1 MRFDDLPDDPN
12 KKRPT
17 LSFDDLPSAQK
28 PRNTKQQPPTID
40 EEVRKPMG
48 AVRAA
53 GTAIATGML
62 PESLAGY
69 GEQFNALARG
79 RFNETPEE
87 SYQRGMRNLGE
98 REAQAQEALGDLTY
112 GALNLAGGLKTALNL
127 PGISARV
134 AKDAPALSKALA
146 AGKRVVGGAG
156 VAAMESKAR
165 EGISDKELS
174 PVQSAALAAG
184 LTGAL
189 EAGFP
194 IAGLLVRGLART
206 PIIGQGLTSMARA
219 VAEPAT
225 EAITQARRAASD
237 YLAPVFSRAA
247 QAIEPTDI
255 TKIQRRTSE
264 AVPGSVTGPTV
275 ASMAGGKSATVAAAT
290 EAEVAARQGRLR
302 AQEAAAARKDAEE
315 EARSAIKQ
323 VKKEES
329 TLTSL
334 ARQKAK
340 AVGETGA
347 ARAKRLEDA
356 AKGLTAQAKQEE
368 AVVTSLLKQRAGEV
382 KEAGV
387 TRAERLAGASREAR
401 TKAKELQR
409 SATKEA
415 QQTALATREQAETAA
430 QDVLGEAKA
439 EAGEA
444 VAGLRGAQPRGTA
457 SRLQSTIRGKQTAE
471 ATGHYEAVR
480 AMGAPPEADPEVY
493 KEIFA
498 NGALRNAY
506 DSAAEVIRKEARNA
520 DPTRAATTGLR
531 NVSVGGVSTPELT
544 LEMMDQMRR
553 NIMSPQ
559 VRKGPDV
566 VGLSRA
572 QKAEAIETIN
582 RLEERYLAGFG
593 SDAAANALR
602 TARSAYREKFQ
613 ILEAVQDGLNLG
625 TAKAGKASGLLK
637 QSSKELDEVIK
648 RFGSMTPKQQA
659 AFRVGAR
666 EWFDR
671 FVQEFP
677 DDALGLAKKFSS
689 EASQRRL
696 ALAYGDDAVEVL
708 RQFAPDVIGQ
718 QRKAAAAR
726 VREEGR
732 QVVQGIMERAGRGA
746 TALEARAA
754 RASALAER
762 AKTQGATRAE
772 QLVAQR
778 EAEAA
783 RGVVSAP
790 TAGRATRAVELAQ
803 RAEGQSALRSQQIL
817 GQREADAATR
827 LSKTRAEAGATV
839 RTAREQARAAE
850 AEASRLAQELTKAR
864 TVRAQTKGLPM
875 GDLTRALGG
884 STQQQTFLQRLLPQM
899 TAEQRAQAVEVMGSD
914 VQRELQD
921 MARAGKTPAEIIERL
936 KALQQNDAVREL
948 LGPSIGNVLS
958 QLQQRQSMVG
968 PLRAAFIG
976 QAAGRM

>member
-1 MRFDDLPDDPN
+1 M
-12 KKRPT
+12 
-17 LSFDDLPSAQK
+17 
-28 PRNTKQQPPTID
+28 
-40 EEVRKPMG
+40 
-48 AVRAA
+48 
-53 GTAIATGML
+53 
-62 PESLAGY
+62 
-69 GEQFNALARG
+69 AR
-79 RFNETPEE
+79 T
-87 SYQRGMRNLGE
+87 
-98 REAQAQEALGDLTY
+98 
-112 GALNLAGGLKTALNL
+112 
-127 PGISARV
+127 
-134 AKDAPALSKALA
+134 
-146 AGKRVVGGAG
+146 
-156 VAAMESKAR
+156 VAA
-165 EGISDKELS
+165 
-174 PVQSAALAAG
+174 
-184 LTGAL
+184 
-189 EAGFP
+189 
-194 IAGLLVRGLART
+194 
-206 PIIGQGLTSMARA
+206 
-219 VAEPAT
+219 PAT

-255 TKIQRRTSE
+255 TKIQRRTAE

-275 ASMAGGKSATVAAAT
+275 ASMAGGKSATVTAAT

-302 AQEAAAARKDAEE
+302 AQEAAAARKAAEE
-315 EARSAIKQ
+315 EARGAIQQ
-323 VKKEES
+323 VKQEES

-401 TKAKELQR
+401 TQAKELQR

-415 QQTALATREQAETAA
+415 QQTALATREQAKTAA
-430 QDVLGEAKA
+430 QDVLEQAKA
-439 EAGEA
+439 DAGEA
-444 VAGLRGAQPRGTA
+444 VAGLRGMQPRGA
-457 SRLQSTIRGKQTAE
+457 AAKLQES
-471 ATGHYEAVR
+471 VR
-480 AMGAPPEADPEVY
+480 ARQLADGAESYKMVRAIGSPPTPDLKLHTEIINDPPVRR
-493 KEIFA
+493 I
-498 NGALRNAY
+498 Y
-506 DSAAEVIRKEARNA
+506 DDVNRELMEEARNA
-520 DPTRAATTGLR
+520 APGEGPIFRKIR
-531 NVSVGGVSTPELT
+531 VGDEDITELT
-544 LEMMDQMRR
+544 LESMDRLRR
-553 NIMSPQ
+553 RLLDPQ
-559 VRKGPDV
+559 YRKDPNV
-566 VGLSRA
+566 VGLSASQRNA
-572 QKAEAIETIN
+572 IVKKAN
-582 RLEERYLAGFG
+582 RMEEQFLAGYG
-593 SDAAANALR
+593 DGAAAQALR
-602 TARSAYREKFQ
+602 NFRGPYREGFS
-613 ILEAVQDGLNLG
+613 ILIPIADGLNLG
-625 TAKAGKASGLLK
+625 AARAGRASGVLT
-637 QSSKELDEVIK
+637 QSTKELDRVADRVAK
-648 RFGSMTPKQQA
+648 MTDEQRE

-671 FVQEFP
+671 FVQESP
-677 DDALGLAKKFSS
+677 DNALSVAKRFSS

-827 LSKTRAEAGATV
+827 LRKTRTEAGATV

-850 AEASRLAQELTKAR
+850 AEASRLAQDLTKAR
-864 TVRAQTKGLPM
+864 TVRAQTKELPM

-899 TAEQRAQAVEVMGSD
+899 TAEQRAQAVEVMGSN

-921 MARAGKTPAEIIERL
+921 MAREGKTPAEIIERL